1 MKKGRLIGLYLAL
14 IWIGVKFFAWYMEF
28 FVFDSIHPYV
38 LFNMALLTCAIA
50 IGLFYIKQETLEAS
64 NLLLDIK
71 NAMSVGM
78 IYTVLVAGFI
88 YVFYA
93 FIHPNYA
100 KHQLEESRTY
110 LQSPKHMANIRL
122 KNEDFRNKSD
132 AEIREMEMS
141 KAETIYSTKF
151 TLVLSLLAMT
161 LWAMLNSV
169 VISIIYRTVLF
180 KPRQ

>member
-1 MKKGRLIGLYLAL
+1 
-14 IWIGVKFFAWYMEF
+14 
-28 FVFDSIHPYV
+28 
-38 LFNMALLTCAIA
+38 
-50 IGLFYIKQETLEAS
+50 
-64 NLLLDIK
+64 
-71 NAMSVGM
+71 
-78 IYTVLVAGFI
+78 
-88 YVFYA
+88 
-93 FIHPNYA
+93 
-100 KHQLEESRTY
+100 
-110 LQSPKHMANIRL
+110 MANIRL